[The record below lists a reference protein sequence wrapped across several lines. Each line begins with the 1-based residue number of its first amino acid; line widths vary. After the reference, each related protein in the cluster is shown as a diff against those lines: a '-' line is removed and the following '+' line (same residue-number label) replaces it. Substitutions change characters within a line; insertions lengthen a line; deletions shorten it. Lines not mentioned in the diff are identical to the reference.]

1 MYGLSVRA
9 NHILVSS
16 TPIATSRCHTRRQS
30 LLRHSGRSQWS
41 IALQPLPDFDLDPQP
56 PYFAARKKC
65 ARPLTSDREIIRV
78 FLTLCSE

>member
-41 IALQPLPDFDLDPQP
+41 IALQPLP
-56 PYFAARKKC
+56 
-65 ARPLTSDREIIRV
+65 SNREIIRV
-78 FLTLCSE
+78 FLTLCSEYNTNRQPAQGALS

>member
-41 IALQPLPDFDLDPQP
+41 IALQPLPGEGG
-56 PYFAARKKC
+56 
-65 ARPLTSDREIIRV
+65 SNREIIRV
-78 FLTLCSE
+78 FLTLCSEYNTNRQPAQGALS